1 MAEKDS
7 VTNVGTYT
15 IDRSWRL
22 ILADLGLS
30 LANVLRRAGL
40 PGDLFNRERAT
51 LTQVEYFRLWRGLE
65 EEAADSTLP
74 IRIGAAITGEVFDPP
89 IFAALCSPDLDT
101 ALGRI
106 ARYKTLTCPM
116 KLDVE
121 VRAHAT
127 TLGLSWL
134 DAREEPPASLVA
146 TELVFFVALARLA
159 TRTCIQP
166 LAVAAPVALTPA
178 DAYSAWF
185 GVEPRRGP
193 RPELIFAAAD
203 ARRPFLT
210 ANEGMWRSFEP
221 GLQRRLAELDAGAST
236 VERVRAALVEL
247 LPGGVASIEAV
258 AARLGASGR
267 TLQRRLK
274 DEGQTF
280 QDVLARTRGELADH
294 YLGSTALSSAEISFL
309 LGFEDPNSFFRA
321 FHAWTG
327 TTPERARSERGPLRA

>member
-1 MAEKDS
+1 
-7 VTNVGTYT
+7 VTSVGTYT
-15 IDRSWRL
+15 IDHSWRL
-22 ILADLGLS
+22 ILAGLGLRP
-30 LANVLRRAGL
+30 ADVLRRAGL
-40 PGDLFNRERAT
+40 PGDLLNRERAT
-51 LTQVEYFRLWRGLE
+51 LTQGEYFRLWRGLE
-65 EEAADSTLP
+65 QEAADPALP
-74 IRIGAAITGEVFDPP
+74 IRIGEAISGSEVFDPP

-106 ARYKTLTCPM
+106 ARYKALTCPM
-116 KLDVE
+116 RLDVQ
-121 VRAHAT
+121 VRAHST

-134 DAREEPPASLVA
+134 DAREEPPASLLA

-159 TRTCIQP
+159 TRARVPP
-166 LAVAAPVALTPA
+166 LSVVAPVALEPA
-178 DAYSAWF
+178 RAYAAWF
-185 GVEPRRGP
+185 GVAPRRGP
-193 RPELIFAAAD
+193 RPELAFAAAD

-221 GLQRRLAELDAGAST
+221 DLQRRLAELDAGSST
-236 VERVRAALVEL
+236 SDRVRAALVEL
-247 LPGGVASIEAV
+247 LPGGAASIEAV
-258 AARLGASGR
+258 AARLGASSR

-280 QDVLARTRGELADH
+280 QDVLARTREELADH

-327 TTPERARSERGPLRA
+327 TTPERARSERLAEGRP